1 MPRKCIDAEANAML
15 SDGSLKQIKDLEIG
29 DKVKTL
35 ENGKLVDT
43 DVIMIMDISSQECK
57 LFHLNRHFSVILLGF
72 N

>member
-1 MPRKCIDAEANAML
+1 ML
-15 SDGSLKQIKDLEIG
+15 ADGSLKQIKDLEIG

-57 LFHLNRHFSVILLGF
+57 FFHLDTHFGVILLGF
-72 N
+72 V

>member
-1 MPRKCIDAEANAML
+1 ML

-57 LFHLNRHFSVILLGF
+57 LFHLNRRFGVILLGF
-72 N
+72 I

>member
-1 MPRKCIDAEANAML
+1 ML
-15 SDGSLKQIKDLEIG
+15 ADGSLKQIKDLEIG

-57 LFHLNRHFSVILLGF
+57 LFHLDTHCGVI
-72 N
+72 